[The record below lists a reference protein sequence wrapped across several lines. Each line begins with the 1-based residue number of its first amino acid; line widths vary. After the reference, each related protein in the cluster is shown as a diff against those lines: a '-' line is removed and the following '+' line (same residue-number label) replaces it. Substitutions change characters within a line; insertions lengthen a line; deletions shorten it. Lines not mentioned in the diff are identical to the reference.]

1 MEHGKGYGSKGINEA
16 AFQNLNSR
24 HKMYFPVLSWN
35 THPVLGEKRL
45 LKPPRKGR
53 KPDSVFI
60 LEQKVTRVL
69 SGLKIGFCP

>member
-1 MEHGKGYGSKGINEA
+1 MLVKALIKQHSKILVVGTKCIFPSFPGIPIPSWGKK
-16 AFQNLNSR
+16 
-24 HKMYFPVLSWN
+24 
-35 THPVLGEKRL
+35 T

-53 KPDSVFI
+53 KPDSIFI